1 MGGDGLTLKQAAS
14 TTFLNYRLSD
24 PFDQLRLRSRV
35 LKILLGEAIM
45 IEQCLFS
52 MGGQDVAI

>member
-1 MGGDGLTLKQAAS
+1 MGGEGLTLEQAVS
-14 TTFLNYRLSD
+14 TTFLYHRLLD
-24 PFDQLRLRSRV
+24 LFDQLRLHSSV

-52 MGGQDVAI
+52 MGGQDIAI